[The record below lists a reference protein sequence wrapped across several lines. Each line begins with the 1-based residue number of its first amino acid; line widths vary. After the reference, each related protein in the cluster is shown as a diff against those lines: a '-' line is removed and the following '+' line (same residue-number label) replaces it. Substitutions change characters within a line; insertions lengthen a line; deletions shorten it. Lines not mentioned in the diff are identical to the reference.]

1 MEQYSRLPISVLES
15 LPEADG
21 EEIHR
26 IYQEEWKDF
35 GRKVLVLDDDP
46 TGIQTV
52 HDVSV
57 YTDWSE
63 QSLEE
68 GMQKENSLFFV
79 LTNSRSFSA
88 SQTEKE
94 HKILA
99 ERAVKGAAAC
109 GKKLLLVSRGDSTLR
124 GHYPLELE
132 ALREAVEQQTGRPVH
147 GQILCPF
154 FREGG
159 RYTINSVHY
168 VKEGDMLVPAGQT
181 EFARDKTFG
190 YHSSHLGEYVEEKSG
205 GRYRK
210 EDSIYITLSMLRA
223 QKLEEITQL
232 LLQAENFRPVLVDAA
247 AQSDVETFAI
257 CLLRATK
264 AGKDFLIRSAAALP
278 KVLGNISDRPLLDR
292 QELLGAEADEAA
304 GENYGGIV
312 LIGSHVKKTTLQLE
326 ELKKTRVPAEFLEFN
341 VNTCFRKGGLA
352 EETRRVIREAEE
364 AMNRG
369 KMAVVYTSRTLL
381 APEGMNGEEKLK
393 LSVEISDAVT
403 GVIAGLHR
411 KPAFLVAKG
420 GITSS
425 DVGTKALKVRKALA
439 AGQVQPGI
447 PVWKTG
453 PESRFPGLAY
463 IIFPGNVGETDTL
476 KKIVELLAPASLEE

>member
-68 GMQKENSLFFV
+68 GMQEENSLFFV

-132 ALREAVEQQTGRPVH
+132 ALREAVEQQTGR
-147 GQILCPF
+147 
-154 FREGG
+154 
-159 RYTINSVHY
+159 
-168 VKEGDMLVPAGQT
+168 AGT
-181 EFARDKTFG
+181 RAD
-190 YHSSHLGEYVEEKSG
+190 
-205 GRYRK
+205 
-210 EDSIYITLSMLRA
+210 TLSLFQGRRA
-223 QKLEEITQL
+223 L
-232 LLQAENFRPVLVDAA
+232 
-247 AQSDVETFAI
+247 
-257 CLLRATK
+257 
-264 AGKDFLIRSAAALP
+264 
-278 KVLGNISDRPLLDR
+278 
-292 QELLGAEADEAA
+292 
-304 GENYGGIV
+304 Y
-312 LIGSHVKKTTLQLE
+312 H
-326 ELKKTRVPAEFLEFN
+326 
-341 VNTCFRKGGLA
+341 
-352 EETRRVIREAEE
+352 
-364 AMNRG
+364 
-369 KMAVVYTSRTLL
+369 
-381 APEGMNGEEKLK
+381 
-393 LSVEISDAVT
+393 
-403 GVIAGLHR
+403 
-411 KPAFLVAKG
+411 
-420 GITSS
+420 
-425 DVGTKALKVRKALA
+425 
-439 AGQVQPGI
+439 
-447 PVWKTG
+447 
-453 PESRFPGLAY
+453 
-463 IIFPGNVGETDTL
+463 
-476 KKIVELLAPASLEE
+476 

>member
-68 GMQKENSLFFV
+68 GMQEENSLFFV

-257 CLLRATK
+257 CLLRAT
-264 AGKDFLIRSAAALP
+264 
-278 KVLGNISDRPLLDR
+278 
-292 QELLGAEADEAA
+292 
-304 GENYGGIV
+304 
-312 LIGSHVKKTTLQLE
+312 
-326 ELKKTRVPAEFLEFN
+326 
-341 VNTCFRKGGLA
+341 
-352 EETRRVIREAEE
+352 
-364 AMNRG
+364 
-369 KMAVVYTSRTLL
+369 
-381 APEGMNGEEKLK
+381 
-393 LSVEISDAVT
+393 
-403 GVIAGLHR
+403 
-411 KPAFLVAKG
+411 
-420 GITSS
+420 
-425 DVGTKALKVRKALA
+425 
-439 AGQVQPGI
+439 
-447 PVWKTG
+447 
-453 PESRFPGLAY
+453 
-463 IIFPGNVGETDTL
+463 
-476 KKIVELLAPASLEE
+476 